1 MSYFQI
7 NLNAMKY
14 LKFIIYLFACVL
26 FVDSYAQTTP
36 AKNGNAE
43 QKVVRINPV
52 KTDTN
57 DPNYKKLNHSPK
69 DKMFTPAA
77 GTSKPLTPDQINAKN
92 FFVAGA
98 KKSDSSDYHGAIVD
112 YTKSLDLVKNPIT
125 YLKRADANRLVG
137 NFDAAILDATEAMK
151 LQPRLAGAYFIRGVS
166 YYEKGE
172 YLDAKSDL
180 DSLLKRD
187 RTNATAFN
195 FRAAVAFMTQ
205 DYKAALTKYNE
216 VVRLDSNFTEIYNNR
231 GMMRHYLQDYKG
243 AIQDYN
249 VALKENPD
257 NAKSY
262 NNRGLA
268 FLMLKDVQSALA
280 DFDKAVTLNDKYAEA
295 YVNRG
300 RAKNILGDQVGACTD
315 WQSAYSLGLEDSK
328 ELIIKYC
335 K

>member
-14 LKFIIYLFACVL
+14 LKFIVFLFACVL
-26 FVDSYAQTTP
+26 FVDSYAQKTP
-36 AKNGNAE
+36 VKNGNTE

-57 DPNYKKLNHSPK
+57 DPNYKKLNNSSK
-69 DKMFTPAA
+69 EKMFTPAA
-77 GTSKPLTPDQINAKN
+77 VSSKPLTPDQINAKN
-92 FFVAGA
+92 LFVAGS
-98 KKSDSSDYHGAIVD
+98 KKSDSSDYHGAITD

-125 YLKRADANRLVG
+125 YLKRADAKRLIS
-137 NFDAAILDATEAMK
+137 NFDDAILDATEALK
-151 LQPRLAGAYFIRGVS
+151 LQPRLIGAYFIRGVCH
-166 YYEKGE
+166 YEKGE
-172 YLDAKSDL
+172 YIDAKSDL

-195 FRAAVAFMTQ
+195 FRAAVAYMNQ
-205 DYKAALTKYNE
+205 DYKAALTNYNE

-231 GMMRHYLQDYKG
+231 GMMRYYLQDFKG

-249 VALKENPD
+249 EALKQNPKND
-257 NAKSY
+257 KSY

-268 FLMLKDVQSALA
+268 YMMLKDVQSALA
-280 DFDKAVTLNDKYAEA
+280 DFDKAIALNDKYADA
-295 YVNRG
+295 YINRG
-300 RAKNILGDQVGACTD
+300 RAKHILGDPVGACAD
-315 WQSAYSLGLEDSK
+315 WQSAYSFGLEASK